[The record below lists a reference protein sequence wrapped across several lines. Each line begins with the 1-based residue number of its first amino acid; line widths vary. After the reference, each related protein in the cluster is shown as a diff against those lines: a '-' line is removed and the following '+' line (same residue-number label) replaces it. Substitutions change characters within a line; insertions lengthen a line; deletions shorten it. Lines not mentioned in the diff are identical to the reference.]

1 MKRYFNRNKIIN
13 ALGEK
18 SMSQLVI
25 KNLHVSVKEKEI
37 LKGLNFTFND
47 NESVAL
53 LGPNGNGKSTLLQ
66 TIMGNPNYTITEGS
80 IELDG
85 KDITTLEADE
95 RSKLG
100 IFLGMQ
106 YPSEVPGVNNADFL
120 KAAINAH
127 REKPV
132 SLFQFYKLLDE
143 AYKRT
148 EIPFEMSNRNLNEG
162 FSGGEKKKNEI
173 LQMLVLDPKFV
184 MLDEIDSG
192 LDVDAIQTV
201 ARVIKEEQEHGR
213 AFLIISHYARL
224 YNLIN
229 IDRAAILMN
238 GKVVLEGGKEL
249 VTKID
254 TEGYEW
260 LKSEHG
266 IVEEKEDKPMNTVSI
281 GTCATREAL
290 KK

>member
-1 MKRYFNRNKIIN
+1 
-13 ALGEK
+13 
-18 SMSQLVI
+18 MSQLVI

-66 TIMGNPNYTITEGS
+66 TIMGNPNYKITEGS

-132 SLFQFYKLLDE
+132 SLFQFYKVLDE

-201 ARVIKEEQEHGR
+201 AKVIKEEQEHGR
-213 AFLIISHYARL
+213 AFLVISHYARL

-254 TEGYEW
+254 QEGYEW
-260 LKSEHG
+260 LKTEHG
-266 IVEEKEDKPMNTVSI
+266 IVEEKENKAMNTVSI

>member
-1 MKRYFNRNKIIN
+1 MAKI
-13 ALGEK
+13 
-18 SMSQLVI
+18 VI
-25 KNLHVSVKEKEI
+25 KNLHVSVKDKEI
-37 LKGLNFTFND
+37 LKGLNFVFD
-47 NESVAL
+47 EHESVAL
-53 LGPNGNGKSTLLQ
+53 LGPNGNGKSTLIQ
-66 TIMGNPNYTITEGS
+66 TIMGNPNYQITEGS
-80 IELDG
+80 IYLDD

-127 REKPV
+127 QEKPV
-132 SLFQFYKLLDE
+132 SLFKFYQMLDN

-148 EIPFEMSNRNLNEG
+148 SIPFEMSTRNLNEG

-173 LQMLVLDPKFV
+173 LQMLLLNPKFT

-192 LDVDAIQTV
+192 LDVDAIQVV
-201 ARVIKEEQEHGR
+201 ANVIKEEQEKGKG
-213 AFLIISHYARL
+213 FLIISHYARL

-229 IDRAAILMN
+229 IDRVAILMN
-238 GKVVLEGGKEL
+238 GKIVLEGNKEL
-249 VTKID
+249 IKKID
-254 TEGYEW
+254 ESGYEW
-260 LKSEHG
+260 LRTEHG
-266 IVEEKEDKPMNTVSI
+266 IEIEKEEQKMNQISI
-281 GTCATREAL
+281 GACATKEAL

>member
-1 MKRYFNRNKIIN
+1 MAKI
-13 ALGEK
+13 
-18 SMSQLVI
+18 VI
-25 KNLHVSVKEKEI
+25 KNLHVSVKDKEI
-37 LKGLNFTFND
+37 LKGLNFVFD
-47 NESVAL
+47 EHESVAL
-53 LGPNGNGKSTLLQ
+53 LGPNGNGKSTLIQ
-66 TIMGNPNYTITEGS
+66 TIMGNPNYQITKGS
-80 IELDG
+80 IYLDD

-127 REKPV
+127 QEKPV
-132 SLFQFYKLLDE
+132 SLFKFYQMLDQ

-148 EIPFEMSNRNLNEG
+148 SIPFEMSTRNLNEG

-173 LQMLVLDPKFV
+173 LQMLLLNPKFT

-192 LDVDAIQTV
+192 LDVDAIQVV
-201 ARVIKEEQEHGR
+201 ANVIKEEQEKGKG
-213 AFLIISHYARL
+213 FLIISHYARL

-229 IDRAAILMN
+229 IDRVAILMN
-238 GKVVLEGGKEL
+238 GKIVLEGNKEL
-249 VTKID
+249 IKKI
-254 TEGYEW
+254 EESGYEW
-260 LKSEHG
+260 LRTEHG
-266 IVEEKEDKPMNTVSI
+266 IEIEKEEQKMNQISI
-281 GTCATREAL
+281 GTCATKEAL

>member
-1 MKRYFNRNKIIN
+1 MAKI
-13 ALGEK
+13 
-18 SMSQLVI
+18 VI
-25 KNLHVSVKEKEI
+25 KNLHVSVKDKEI
-37 LKGLNFTFND
+37 LKGLNFVFD
-47 NESVAL
+47 EHESVAL
-53 LGPNGNGKSTLLQ
+53 LGPNGNGKSTLIQ
-66 TIMGNPNYTITEGS
+66 TIMGNPNYQITEGS
-80 IELDG
+80 IYLDD

-127 REKPV
+127 QEKPV
-132 SLFQFYKLLDE
+132 SLFKFYQMLDQ

-148 EIPFEMSNRNLNEG
+148 SIPFEMSTRNLNEG

-173 LQMLVLDPKFV
+173 LQMLLLNPKFT

-192 LDVDAIQTV
+192 LDVDAIQVV
-201 ARVIKEEQEHGR
+201 ANVIKEEQEKGKG
-213 AFLIISHYARL
+213 FLIISHYARL

-229 IDRAAILMN
+229 IDRVAILMN
-238 GKVVLEGGKEL
+238 GKIVIEGNKEL
-249 VTKID
+249 IKKID
-254 TEGYEW
+254 ESGYEW
-260 LKSEHG
+260 LRTEHG
-266 IVEEKEDKPMNTVSI
+266 IEIEKEEQKMNQISI
-281 GTCATREAL
+281 GTCATKEAL